1 MERQL
6 QQARARR
13 RPRWPRWPGNA
24 GVNEDRASA
33 GPAGLEAL
41 IDRQNVGAPLIGL
54 CALGALCMIMDGFDA
69 QVIGFVAPAIVEDW
83 KISPSALAP
92 VFSIGLLG
100 MVIGSLAISP
110 LADRHGRR
118 PMLIL
123 SVSFFGLCMLAT
135 GAVHTMRELLIM
147 RLVTGVGL
155 GTTVPNVLALVSE
168 FTPARHRSAA
178 VMIMAACFTVGA
190 AVGGYNAAWM
200 IPAYG
205 WRSLFAAGGAI
216 PLLIAALMF
225 FWLPE
230 SAKLLALSG
239 AESARIKNALG
250 KIYAKAAR
258 AANSNFLSVKSPPSH
273 IPVAELFRDGRF
285 WPTILI
291 WLLNFINLLQLYF
304 LSNWLPTLLRS
315 SHLTMKTAV
324 TSGTFL
330 QVGGLTG
337 ALLVA
342 LLTRRIRLIILMTVN
357 FFAAA
362 VAIFELGQMIE
373 SPAWVLVPIFA
384 AGFCVIGGQPAISAI
399 TAQYYP
405 TLIRSSGVGWSLGI
419 GRIGSI
425 AGPLVGGLFLEMK
438 WGNGRLF
445 LTAAIPSLIAGFA
458 VLLLARAGVGGAPA
472 DPPRYPSQ

>member
-1 MERQL
+1 MNP
-6 QQARARR
+6 A
-13 RPRWPRWPGNA
+13 
-24 GVNEDRASA
+24 RASA
-33 GPAGLEAL
+33 AQGGLEAL
-41 IDRQNVGAPLIGL
+41 IDRQSVGAPLIRL

-83 KISPSALAP
+83 KISPSALGP

-118 PMLIL
+118 PVLIL
-123 SVSFFGLCMLAT
+123 SVTFFGLCVLAT
-135 GAVHTMRELLIM
+135 NAVHTMRELLIM
-147 RLVTGVGL
+147 RLVTGLGL
-155 GTTVPNVLALVSE
+155 GATVPNVLALVSE

-205 WRSLFAAGGAI
+205 WRSLFVLGGAI
-216 PLLIAALMF
+216 PLLVAVSMF
-225 FWLPE
+225 VWLPE
-230 SAKLLALSG
+230 SAKLLALTG
-239 AESARIKNALG
+239 AASTRIKNALG
-250 KIYAKAAR
+250 KIYAQAA
-258 AANSNFLSVKSPPSH
+258 AGASDASFLSVKSTRAH
-273 IPVAELFRDGRF
+273 IPVAELFRDGRL

-324 TSGTFL
+324 TTGTFL

-337 ALLVA
+337 ALVLA
-342 LLTRRIRLIILMTVN
+342 LLTRRFRLITLLTVN
-357 FFAAA
+357 FCAAA
-362 VAIFELGQMIE
+362 VAIFALGQTMA
-373 SPAWVLVPIFA
+373 SPAWVLLPIFA

-399 TAQYYP
+399 TAEYYP
-405 TLIRSSGVGWSLGI
+405 TSIRSSGVGWSLGI

-425 AGPLVGGLFLEMK
+425 AGPLVGGLFLAMN

-445 LTAAIPSLIAGFA
+445 LTAAIPSLIASCA
-458 VLLLARAGVGGAPA
+458 VLMLARAGGGGAPGDTHHPPAAHPCA
-472 DPPRYPSQ
+472 DDELGRA